1 MRIPSPSPPLFLLGQ
16 LPICRGVRGT
26 FLAQR
31 QLVAARP
38 ARAINIFSLF
48 QSSKT
53 PIAPKN
59 TGVTVEPSDEMML
72 HRHNQLLRR
81 RPEEQE
87 LTDIAAAPIFT
98 YPVMKHTEQLA
109 RDSSQKPFTQYALF
123 GADAQTLQHSPDQDS
138 RMLYNVATPTSFFIC
153 GSQGSGKSHT
163 LSCILENCLIPSES
177 LGRLPKPLTGIVF
190 HYDNYLSDAGGSP
203 CEAAYLSSDPRVKVR
218 VLCSPS
224 NISNIK
230 NTYSSFDNITVEELR
245 LDESD
250 LNTKRMLDL
259 MSFDKN
265 PPLYMHTVQRVLR
278 EMRIYQQKKGT
289 SFSYEAFIRNLNDAK
304 LDGSQSSA
312 LRQRLENLETF
323 MLPQQIGSHKVNLVK
338 KKKQPQQPKSG
349 KKKAKKEKP
358 VEELEIEDVFEE
370 LESKM
375 ARGTDWT
382 LKAGELIIVDLS
394 CPTITSAAAS
404 SLFNICLSI
413 FLAQETS
420 IGRVVAL
427 DEAHKYMDQ
436 TSDSAALTNTL
447 LSTIRLQ
454 RHLGVRVVIST
465 QEPTISPKLLDL
477 SSIAIIHRFTSP
489 DWFSAL
495 KKHLAGVALLSKITN
510 MIERPQQSGSLD
522 EETPISLNVETSS
535 NELASQLFARIVTL
549 KTGEALVF
557 APNAVVGLE
566 EEVCPKKGTRTTH
579 KRLAQD
585 AIHVLVRSRI
595 TADGGK
601 SIMAS

>member
-1 MRIPSPSPPLFLLGQ
+1 MRILSPSPPPFLLGR
-16 LPICRGVRGT
+16 LPTCRVTRAT
-26 FLAQR
+26 FSAQR
-31 QLVAARP
+31 LLVAARP

-48 QSSKT
+48 QSTKNL
-53 PIAPKN
+53 IAPKI
-59 TGVTVEPSDEMML
+59 TGVASVASDEVML
-72 HRHNQLLRR
+72 YRHNQLLRR

-87 LTDIAAAPIFT
+87 LIDIAAAPIFT

-109 RDSSQKPFTQYALF
+109 RESSQKPFTQYALF
-123 GADAQTLQHSPDQDS
+123 GADAQTLQRSPDQDS

-177 LGRLPKPLTGIVF
+177 LGSLPNPLAGIVF
-190 HYDNYLSDAGGSP
+190 HYDNYLSDTGGTP

-224 NISNIK
+224 NISNVK
-230 NTYSSFDNITVEELR
+230 NTYSSFKNITVEELR

-278 EMRIYQQKKGT
+278 EMRIDQQKTGT
-289 SFSYEAFIRNLNDAK
+289 AFKYQDFIKALDTAK
-304 LDGSQSSA
+304 MDGSQSGA

-323 MLPQQIGSHKVNLVK
+323 MLPEQVKQKKGSQPQPQK
-338 KKKQPQQPKSG
+338 KKKKKG
-349 KKKAKKEKP
+349 KKQQAPDEKSETENPPEEVESTTAK
-358 VEELEIEDVFEE
+358 
-370 LESKM
+370 
-375 ARGTDWT
+375 GTDWT

-394 CPTITSAAAS
+394 CPTITSAVAS
-404 SLFNICLSI
+404 SLFNMCLSI

-420 IGRVVAL
+420 LGRVVAL

-436 TSDSAALTNTL
+436 TADSAALTNTL

-489 DWFSAL
+489 DWFNAL

-510 MIERPQQSGSLD
+510 MERPKPLEEGRD
-522 EETPISLNVETSS
+522 EETPISLNVEASS
-535 NELASQLFARIVTL
+535 NELTSRLFARIVTL

-557 APNAVVGLE
+557 APSAVVGLE

-585 AIHVLVRSRI
+585 AIHILVRSRI